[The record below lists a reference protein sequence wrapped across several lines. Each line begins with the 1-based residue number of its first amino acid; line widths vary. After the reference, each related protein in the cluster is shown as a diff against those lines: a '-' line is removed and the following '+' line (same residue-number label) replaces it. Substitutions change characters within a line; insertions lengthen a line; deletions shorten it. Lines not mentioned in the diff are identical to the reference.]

1 MKLKKILA
9 ATLVGA
15 MVLTNVPVGN
25 HGTAVAVAA
34 ENQEVTT
41 SVTTGYELKE
51 ISQETLKSNASANSE
66 NANPTG
72 NAKGGPAQWAFDNLD
87 HWWHSHFDTGHPSAS
102 KPIYIQTGFG
112 ESKRIKKL
120 TYTPRTDDKG
130 GIIKNYEV
138 KVSNVVAPSES
149 DWKSVKTGVFENR
162 MTLQEVV
169 LDNAEDARWIRL
181 VATSNY
187 PKDRY
192 GDFATAKKIQVFEEV
207 PVQVE
212 GVTLDQESADL
223 KIGGTV
229 TLTATVRPTN
239 ASQEVRWSSN
249 AEEIATVENGVVT
262 ARKAGTAV
270 ITATSAMD
278 SSKTATCTVVV
289 TRDDSALDVAIE
301 AAEAKMDEEGFVDK
315 YTQESRKKFED
326 ALELAYAAKA
336 DSTMSPEEV
345 KLVVDEL
352 TEAIAGLEMKAVV
365 TINNN
370 GEEET
375 KYCEVGE
382 QVTVIAKQAPEGY
395 KFSHWTVNDKP
406 IAYGSIYTFT
416 VYGDVNVASVYVETQ
431 VEVVPEAT
439 IMCTASYDKSTKI
452 IKFTAKRSVPVGC
465 KVIKHGMILTG
476 NSAWDA
482 LYKNNPDS
490 FVLGAERII
499 TKTGKTTGL
508 LGNYSASVKATSPST
523 WYAKGY
529 VTYEDKNGEQKT
541 VYSDLVQ
548 YEVK

>member
-41 SVTTGYELKE
+41 GYELKE
-51 ISQETLKSNASANSE
+51 ISQDILRANAKSNSE
-66 NANPTG
+66 NKNPG
-72 NAKGGPAQWAFDNLD
+72 AGVKGGPAAWAFDD
-87 HWWHSHFDTGHPSAS
+87 QERWWHSDFNTGHPTTNHR
-102 KPIYIQTGFG
+102 INIETGFDG
-112 ESKRIKKL
+112 EIKHIKKL

-130 GIIKNYEV
+130 GIIKDYEIR
-138 KVSNVVAPSES
+138 VSTEVNPTEEQ
-149 DWKSVKTGVFENR
+149 WTTIKSGTFRNTMDK
-162 MTLQEVV
+162 QEVV
-169 LDNAEDARWIRL
+169 LQTAVEATRIRL

-187 PKDRY
+187 SKSGF
-192 GDFATAKKIQVFEEV
+192 GDYATAKKIEVFEEV

-212 GVTLDQESADL
+212 GVALSQDRADL
-223 KIGGTV
+223 TIGGTV
-229 TLTATVRPTN
+229 TLIATVTPDN
-239 ASQEVRWSSN
+239 ASQEVEWSSS
-249 AEEIATVENGVVT
+249 AEEIAAVDENGMVT
-262 ARKAGTAV
+262 AYKAGTAV
-270 ITATSAMD
+270 ITATSKMD

-289 TRDDSALDVAIE
+289 TRDDTALDAAIE
-301 AAEAKMDEEGFVDK
+301 EAVAKMNEKDFDLK
-315 YTQESRKKFED
+315 YTGASIEVFATALD
-326 ALELAYAAKA
+326 AAYAAKA
-336 DSTMSPEEV
+336 DSTMTPGEV

-352 TEAIAGLEMKAVV
+352 TRAIAGLEMKAVV

-416 VYGDVNVASVYVETQ
+416 VYGDVKVASVYVEKE

-482 LYKNNPDS
+482 LYKNNPDG